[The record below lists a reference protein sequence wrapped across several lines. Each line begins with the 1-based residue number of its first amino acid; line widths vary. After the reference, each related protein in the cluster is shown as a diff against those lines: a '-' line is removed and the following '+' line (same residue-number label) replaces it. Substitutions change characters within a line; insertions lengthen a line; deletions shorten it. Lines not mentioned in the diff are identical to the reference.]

1 MKNLNMY
8 TCDLK
13 HLHITIKF
21 IKIETSRNQGKYIEQ
36 VNCDQV
42 GTKSVQLKHNLIKQ
56 EKSLRNDYNE
66 HLTSK

>member
-42 GTKSVQLKHNLIKQ
+42 GTKSVQLKHNLIK
-56 EKSLRNDYNE
+56 
-66 HLTSK
+66 